1 MKSIRIYCKND
12 GMYHDVP
19 KGATLEEVYESLGL
33 DLGCCVT
40 SCKVNNRVEG
50 LHYTINDSR
59 DLEYLTLASP
69 SGLRTYTRSLF
80 FVLYKAVRD
89 LYPEAE
95 LRIGTPVSGGYFCR
109 LSLPG
114 GITPEVPERLRR
126 RMAEIVASD
135 LPFRRVTAHTTDAI
149 EVFRRQGFTRKVLLL
164 ESIGD
169 LYTHYYTLG
178 ETVDY
183 FYSALL
189 LRTGQLTVFD
199 LVPFGEGLLLRV
211 PDPEHPDRLRP
222 MTEQHKMFSVF
233 QEQHRR
239 QEILGCMTVGE
250 LNTLIRAG
258 RTNDL
263 VNVAEALQEKQ
274 IAQIADHIASHD
286 ALRVVLIAGPSS
298 SGKTTFA
305 KRLSVQLMACGK
317 KPVSISLDNYFVDR
331 ELTPLDETG
340 DYDFEHIEALN
351 LPLFNDQMNRLLVG
365 EEVELPRY
373 DFPTGKSVPSGRRL
387 RLQPDTILIL
397 EGNHALNPQ
406 LSAKIPDGAKYKI
419 YASALTTISPPPT
432 RV

>member
-109 LSLPG
+109 LTLPG
-114 GITPEVPERLRR
+114 GITPEVPARLRR

-317 KPVSISLDNYFVDR
+317 KPV
-331 ELTPLDETG
+331 
-340 DYDFEHIEALN
+340 
-351 LPLFNDQMNRLLVG
+351 
-365 EEVELPRY
+365 
-373 DFPTGKSVPSGRRL
+373 
-387 RLQPDTILIL
+387 
-397 EGNHALNPQ
+397 
-406 LSAKIPDGAKYKI
+406 
-419 YASALTTISPPPT
+419 
-432 RV
+432 

>member
-1 MKSIRIYCKND
+1 
-12 GMYHDVP
+12 
-19 KGATLEEVYESLGL
+19 
-33 DLGCCVT
+33 
-40 SCKVNNRVEG
+40 
-50 LHYTINDSR
+50 
-59 DLEYLTLASP
+59 
-69 SGLRTYTRSLF
+69 
-80 FVLYKAVRD
+80 
-89 LYPEAE
+89 
-95 LRIGTPVSGGYFCR
+95 
-109 LSLPG
+109 
-114 GITPEVPERLRR
+114 
-126 RMAEIVASD
+126 MAEIVASD

-331 ELTPLDETG
+331 TLTPLDETG

-373 DFPTGKSVPSGRRL
+373 DFPTGMSVPYEVWVIWKNNEKR
-387 RLQPDTILIL
+387 
-397 EGNHALNPQ
+397 
-406 LSAKIPDGAKYKI
+406 
-419 YASALTTISPPPT
+419 
-432 RV
+432 